1 MPRVSTSTPDLA
13 AMSPPAAWAWLAGEL
28 RAATLSARHGLHLP
42 TLATVGA
49 DGEPQARTVVL
60 RHVDAAHR
68 ELRFHTD
75 VRSPKVAAIR
85 RDPRVALHWYDP
97 AQRVQVRIPA
107 VATIHH
113 GDAASGEAWAAAA
126 AMSRACYAAESGPG
140 TPLAG
145 LAAAPAAPADGDDA
159 GLRHFAV
166 VVCRFDAAEL
176 LCLHASGHQR
186 VRLHV
191 ARAPV
196 TWDVLAP

>member
-1 MPRVSTSTPDLA
+1 MSAPDLA
-13 AMSPPAAWAWLAGEL
+13 AISPPAAWAWLAGEL
-28 RAATLSARHGLHLP
+28 LAATLSARHGLHLP
-42 TLATVGA
+42 TLATVDTDGA
-49 DGEPQARTVVL
+49 PEARTVVL
-60 RHVDAAHR
+60 RHVDAARR
-68 ELRFHTD
+68 EIRFHTD
-75 VRSPKVAAIR
+75 LRSPKVAAIR

-113 GDAASGEAWAAAA
+113 ADAVTAEAWAAAA
-126 AMSRACYAAESGPG
+126 AMSRACYAADRGPG
-140 TPLAG
+140 TSLGEFPP
-145 LAAAPAAPADGDDA
+145 APPAPADGDDA

-166 VVCRFDAAEL
+166 VACRFDAVDL